1 MKNLK
6 KLAAGS
12 AIALV
17 IGASAIAG
25 PMSTGSA
32 SADGHVSDEPG
43 YFELTSD
50 TDSVGRLQWQD
61 ISLKRGIT
69 SDMQFDTFESF
80 RTLSP

>member
-6 KLAAGS
+6 KMATGS
-12 AIALV
+12 AIALA
-17 IGASAIAG
+17 IGVSSIAG
-25 PMSTGSA
+25 PMSAGIA
-32 SADGHVSDEPG
+32 HADGHVPDEPG